1 MKKIKENLGRIKIT
15 GKVIY
20 YNEFYSEILK
30 NKRTI
35 VVWLPPS
42 YYKNK
47 EKRFPVL
54 YMHDGQNIMNPAT
67 SFAGVDWQVDE
78 TVSRLIKDDML
89 EEIIVVG
96 IYNTADRLKEY
107 SLCKTGI
114 KYMKFV
120 SGELKEFIDKNY
132 KTEINNTAV
141 MGSSM
146 GGLISFLIAWN
157 YPAIINKAACM
168 SSSFYYDSEK
178 VIKMVNK
185 YNGAKKE
192 IKIYVDHGED
202 GLIEGQK
209 MFCALS
215 AKKYLIGKD
224 IDYFY
229 APNAGHNEAEWAKRL
244 ERPLIFL
251 FGK

>member
-1 MKKIKENLGRIKIT
+1 MKKIKENLGRNKII

-35 VVWLPPS
+35 LVWLPPS

-47 EKRFPVL
+47 EKKYPVL
-54 YMHDGQNIMNPAT
+54 YMHDGQNIMNPDT
-67 SFAGVDWQVDE
+67 SFSGFDWQVDE
-78 TVSRLIKDDML
+78 TASRLIKDNML
-89 EEIIVVG
+89 EEIIIVG
-96 IYNTADRLKEY
+96 IYNTADRLREY
-107 SLCKTGI
+107 SLSKTGI

-120 SGELKEFIDKNY
+120 SGELKEFIDLNY
-132 KTEINNTAV
+132 RTKINEAAV

-157 YPAIINKAACM
+157 YPAIFNKAACM

-178 VIKMVNK
+178 AIKMVK
-185 YNGAKKE
+185 KHNGAKKE
-192 IKIYVDHGED
+192 IKIYIDHGED
-202 GLIEGQK
+202 GLIEGQN

-229 APNAGHNEAEWAKRL
+229 APNAAHNESAWAKRL